1 MQLDQF
7 YYHLPEDLIA
17 KHPPRNRTDARLL
30 LFINAVIQH
39 KQISALSSVIT
50 KNDILVLN
58 ETSVIPARLFGTK
71 ETGGKVEV
79 MLEKIVEDN
88 KTLVQ
93 IKSSR
98 SIKEKSSIHFI
109 YDGQTFSAICLG
121 RQEKFYLLKWTDD
134 PTSIFLSFGTTP
146 LPPYIDRDTTSE
158 DQLRYQTV
166 YANKRLQQ
174 SVAAPT
180 AGLHFD
186 LPMLHELEKIGLKI
200 RYLSLHVG
208 AGTYTPVTSED
219 ITKHKMHAEEVV
231 VDKELVQEILAV
243 KQQSGKVFAVGTTT
257 LRALEA
263 TFLDSR
269 PEFKGSTD
277 LFIYPGFQFKVV
289 DYLLTNFHQPKSS
302 LLMLV
307 AAFIGLENLQKIYA
321 EAIEMQYRFLSYGD
335 AMLLKRH
342 DL

>member
-1 MQLDQF
+1 
-7 YYHLPEDLIA
+7 
-17 KHPPRNRTDARLL
+17 
-30 LFINAVIQH
+30 
-39 KQISALSSVIT
+39 VIT
-50 KNDILVLN
+50 ENDILVLN

-79 MLEKIVEDN
+79 MLEKIIEDN
-88 KTLVQ
+88 RTLVQ

-98 SIKEKSSIHFI
+98 SIKKKSSIHFM

-121 RQEKFYLLKWTDD
+121 RQDKFYLLKWDDD
-134 PTSIFLSFGTTP
+134 PTPIFLSFGTTP
-146 LPPYIDRDTTSE
+146 LPPYINRATTLE

-186 LPMLHELEKIGLKI
+186 LPMLNELEKTGLKI

-219 ITKHKMHAEEVV
+219 ITKHKMHAEEVA
-231 VDKELVQEILAV
+231 VDRELVQEILSV
-243 KQQSGKVFAVGTTT
+243 KQQDGKVFAVGTTT

-269 PEFKGSTD
+269 TEFKGSTD

-307 AAFIGLENLQKIYA
+307 AAFIGLENLKKIYA

-335 AMLLKRH
+335 AMLLERH